1 MSLGD
6 YLRYLR
12 AVKGGPDFLTIEG
25 VTGLPAS
32 TMRQI
37 EQRYR
42 RMGENDEEL
51 RKLADYFH
59 VPVEEL
65 VWRREK
71 WRKLLSEALY
81 TAQQEK
87 RGIRLVLRDGPTF
100 EGSVLWWDL
109 GAIELELSSGQG
121 RVVVQ
126 RHAVDDW
133 SLTYTQRT

>member
-1 MSLGD
+1 LS
-6 YLRYLR
+6 
-12 AVKGGPDFLTIEG
+12 IEG
-25 VTGLPAS
+25 ATGIPAG
-32 TMRQI
+32 TLRQI

-51 RKLADYFH
+51 QKLADYFG

-65 VWRREK
+65 TSRREK

-81 TAQQEK
+81 TAQQEN
-87 RGIRLVLRDGPTF
+87 RAIRLVLRDGPTF
-100 EGSVLWWDL
+100 EGQVLWWDL
-109 GAIELELSSGQG
+109 GATELELASGQG

-133 SLTYTQRT
+133 SLIEA

>member
-6 YLRYLR
+6 YVRYLR
-12 AVKGGPDFLTIEG
+12 AMKGGPDYRIIEAATG
-25 VTGLPAS
+25 VPCR
-32 TMRQI
+32 TMREI

-42 RMGENDEEL
+42 RVGENDEDL
-51 RKLADYFH
+51 QKLADYFG

-65 VWRREK
+65 TWRREK

-81 TAQQEK
+81 TAQTEG
-87 RGIRLVLRDGPTF
+87 RPIRLILRDGPTF
-100 EGSVLWWDL
+100 EGRVLWWDL
-109 GAIELELSSGQG
+109 GATELELSDEGG

-133 SLTYTQRT
+133 TL

>member
-12 AVKGGPDFLTIEG
+12 AMRGGSDFLSIEAATG
-25 VTGLPAS
+25 VPGRSL
-32 TMRQI
+32 REI

-42 RMGENDEEL
+42 RVGESDDEL
-51 RKLADYFH
+51 QKLAGYYG

-71 WRKLLSEALY
+71 WRKLLSEALC
-81 TAQQEK
+81 TAQTEN
-87 RGIRLVLRDGPTF
+87 RPLRLMLRDGPAF
-100 EGSVLWWDL
+100 EGRILWWDL
-109 GAIELELSSGQG
+109 GATELALADGTG
-121 RVVVQ
+121 RLVVQ

-133 SLTYTQRT
+133 ELM